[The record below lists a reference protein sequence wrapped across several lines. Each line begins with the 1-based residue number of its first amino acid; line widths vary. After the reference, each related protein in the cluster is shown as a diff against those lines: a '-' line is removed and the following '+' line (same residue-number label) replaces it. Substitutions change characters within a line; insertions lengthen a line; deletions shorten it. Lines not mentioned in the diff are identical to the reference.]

1 MFEKKQKQQDKATRE
16 EEMRKEAELATDA
29 LGASAASDGR
39 AGHCSLSLTAPAL
52 SAGSQLWPSSDG
64 RVRECE
70 ARRCWW

>member
-52 SAGSQLWPSSDG
+52 PSPHVSL
-64 RVRECE
+64 
-70 ARRCWW
+70 ARRPQQT